1 MKDILT
7 TLFAMTLITL
17 LLCACSSSND
27 HSSELTKVGMITDTG
42 TIDDKSFNQGVWEGI
57 VNYQTD
63 MGTIDASY
71 INPAGGQ
78 TSDYLTAIT
87 TLHDSGHEII
97 VAPGFTFETVV
108 NEAAETFTDTTFI
121 LIDGTTHS
129 TENQDFVEHDNT
141 LCILFNEH
149 EAGFLAG
156 IAAALSTTTNQLG
169 FIGGMEIPSVVRY
182 GVGFKA
188 GVKYVN
194 QVYGINVELQDDNY
208 IYQGSFTDIDAGKA
222 LAADMYDNDVDI
234 IFSAAGLVGVG
245 AINEAK
251 ERAEQGDDVWAI
263 GVDSDQYSIGLL
275 DNGKSVILTSALKR
289 VDIATYRYIDSV
301 LQGTFPGGEII
312 TLTLADNALGLPATN
327 PNLAADV
334 ESECRIAA
342 DDVAAGNVI
351 VPSTASELMTFLDL

>member
-1 MKDILT
+1 MKKSLT
-7 TLFAMTLITL
+7 VLFATALITL
-17 LLCACSSSND
+17 FLCACSSSD
-27 HSSELTKVGMITDTG
+27 HHSSDLIKVGMITDIG

-71 INPAGGQ
+71 IAPAGEQ

-87 TLHDSGHEII
+87 TLHDSDHEII
-97 VAPGFTFETVV
+97 VAPGFVFEVVV
-108 NEAAETFTDTTFI
+108 NEAAETFSDTIFI
-121 LIDGTTHS
+121 LIDGITH
-129 TENQDFVEHDNT
+129 TAETQEFVQHDNL

-169 FIGGMEIPSVVRY
+169 FIGGMEIPSVIRY
-182 GVGFKA
+182 GVGFRA
-188 GVKYVN
+188 GVKYAN
-194 QVYGINVELQDDNY
+194 HSYGINVELQDDNY

-234 IFSAAGLVGVG
+234 IFSAAGMAGIG

-251 ERAEQGDDVWAI
+251 ERAELGDEVWAI

-275 DNGKSVILTSALKR
+275 DSGKSVVLTSALKR
-289 VDIATYRYIDSV
+289 VDIATYQYIDSV
-301 LQGTFPGGEII
+301 LQDTFPGGEVI
-312 TLTLADNALGLPATN
+312 TLTLADNALGLPDVN

-334 ESECRIAA
+334 ELECQIAA
-342 DDVAAGNVI
+342 AEVAAGNI
-351 VPSTASELMTFLDL
+351 EVPSTAAELTSFLDI